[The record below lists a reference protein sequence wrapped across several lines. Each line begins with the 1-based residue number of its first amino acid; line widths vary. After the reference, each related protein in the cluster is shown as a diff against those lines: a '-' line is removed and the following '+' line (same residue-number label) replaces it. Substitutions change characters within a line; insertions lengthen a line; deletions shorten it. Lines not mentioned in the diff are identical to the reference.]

1 MVFANAVTVDEFPD
15 GYPNLAA
22 FQSSDEYFAVYRRFG
37 YLQSRLLLDKQDQL
51 RILENELDTLDA
63 KDSWRSTRLGL
74 TREEF
79 EPRQALLDK
88 IETVF
93 VSYCASEPFL
103 SYSLTN
109 AHPY

>member
-1 MVFANAVTVDEFPD
+1 M
-15 GYPNLAA
+15 AA

-51 RILENELDTLDA
+51 RILENELDALDVG
-63 KDSWRSTRLGL
+63 DQMRHTRLEL
-74 TREEF
+74 TPEEF

-93 VSYCASEPFL
+93 VSYGASQ
-103 SYSLTN
+103 SSN
-109 AHPY
+109 DH